1 MNSSTI
7 FYEGALG
14 MVPNRKAFADKLNI
28 RIRTSGRYPTLDDAT
43 SVCKSNGNC
52 IGLVKTSWRD
62 SRMHYRAV
70 TVDRATDAK
79 RVRSLLDGAETFPSL
94 MVMTPRKKDGS
105 IDTFVFAK
113 TIETFDD
120 GVEHFAAAGI
130 EEVGPCD
137 ASKKML
143 EEHKAELNAKEEN
156 YAKFKDIV
164 QKIKEA
170 LRGSPLALG
179 GPFMT
184 VWAVPWKGSTQ
195 KEHNDHNKAQL
206 GNTIQYGEFK
216 KWGHLDYEILV
227 SERRDR
233 GQLRCSDTR
242 TADDLNEQNKTA
254 MCAKLNEVLDAAWPQ
269 LDTASLTTQDKEDI
283 STGKLKFK
291 PEHLTLYHAKVATTC
306 MKDNL
311 RSSYNYAIIAKKT
324 AARIELEKLY
334 FEKLDAKKLI
344 TLELPAIVCQ
354 NCSQHIENLQS
365 GGTNAGAIDQVLK
378 CLVDIK
384 NTSVTAP
391 PPPPP
396 GPSPSPGPSPGPPP
410 GPSTFLDD
418 DLWMY
423 ISIASCSVIVI
434 GIIILVVVFKGSE

>member
-14 MVPNRKAFADKLNI
+14 MVPNRKAFADKLNM

-52 IGLVKTSWRD
+52 IGLIQTSWRD
-62 SRMHYRAV
+62 PRMHYRAV

-94 MVMTPRKKDGS
+94 MVMTPRKQDGS

-120 GVEHFAAAGI
+120 GVEHFAAAGT

-137 ASKKML
+137 AAKKLL
-143 EEHKAELNAKEEN
+143 EEQKAELNAKEEN
-156 YAKFKDIV
+156 FEKFKDIV

-195 KEHNDHNKAQL
+195 KEHNGRNKAQL

-227 SERRDR
+227 SERKGDKWYEIC
-233 GQLRCSDTR
+233 LCENTH
-242 TADDLNEQNKTA
+242 TADDFNEQNKTA
-254 MCAKLNEVLDAAWPQ
+254 MCAKLNEVLEAAWPQ
-269 LDTASLTTQDKEDI
+269 LDTASLTDYDKNDI
-283 STGKLKFK
+283 SIKKLKFK
-291 PEHLTLYHAKVATTC
+291 PEHLTLHHEPTAKTC
-306 MKDNL
+306 CGENL
-311 RSSYNYAIIAKKT
+311 KSTYNHAIIAKKT
-324 AARIELEKLY
+324 EARIRLEKLY
-334 FEKLDAKKLI
+334 FEKLDAKKLA

-354 NCSQHIENLQS
+354 DCSQHIEALQS
-365 GGTNAGAIDQVLK
+365 GGTNAGAIDQALK

-384 NTSVTAP
+384 NTRIEVP

-396 GPSPSPGPSPGPPP
+396 GPPPSPGPPP
-410 GPSTFLDD
+410 GPPPSLDN

-423 ISIASCSVIVI
+423 ISSASCSVIVV
-434 GIIILVVVFKGSE
+434 GIVILVAVFSF